1 MDYYT
6 LIEKENGKIH
16 PPLQLLTDTLRPI
29 NEEEL
34 VYAKLTDEMIECL
47 EIHDRIID
55 WENTTYSNNV
65 WNTVFIIPQKITDYL
80 GTRNAERNRLLTIAN
95 TKLSIVDASATFK
108 TAVNN
113 YIEQLNSL
121 QFSNNEIQQINW
133 PAQPW

>member
-55 WENTTYSNNV
+55 WENTIYSNNA

-95 TKLSIVDASATFK
+95 TKLSIADASITFK

-113 YIEQLNSL
+113 YIEQLNLL

-133 PAQPW
+133 PQQPW